1 MRRVIYLANVL
12 HNQRVN
18 FKPVKIS
25 NLVSGLTKAMIRA
38 DELSE
43 EQEAK
48 LYERLIFAIIDA
60 NE

>member
-1 MRRVIYLANVL
+1 M
-12 HNQRVN
+12 
-18 FKPVKIS
+18 KIS